1 MNNEILI
8 LSKKKTH
15 KFPQLK
21 PKTKKQGQGKVS
33 KAKKKKKKKKKKFL
47 FKEITFKLVADL
59 FIILNLKTL
68 CEQAALYRIISRI
81 FL

>member
-33 KAKKKKKKKKKKFL
+33 KAKKKKKFL